1 MKAHVSMQLDGKY
14 RLPHTCAAA
23 AGRDGLLTLT
33 YLALTCFTAL
43 VPAVAPAWLAAV
55 TVHV

>member
-14 RLPHTCAAA
+14 RLTCAAA

-43 VPAVAPAWLAAV
+43 VPAVVPAWLAAV